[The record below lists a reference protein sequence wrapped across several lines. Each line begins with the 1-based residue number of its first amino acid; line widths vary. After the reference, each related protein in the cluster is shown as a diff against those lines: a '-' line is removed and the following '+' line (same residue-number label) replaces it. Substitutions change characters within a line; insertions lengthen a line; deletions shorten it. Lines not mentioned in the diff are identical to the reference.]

1 MINLQNKNPIAVLKE
16 TRKLKG
22 YINQKLLT
30 IFFVCLLGIILIIGF
45 RDEFLTQYEVEVTKA
60 ILYPDDGDGG
70 LSDGNLSLT
79 KKGSLLFQ
87 ASGWIEPDPFPV
99 RVTSL
104 YSGVVKEVHVLEG
117 QQIKKGEVIATLID
131 EDARLVI
138 AEMNAK
144 HSQSIAEEAII
155 EADLELANAGLEAAL
170 SKVSKDEALL
180 QENNDTVDRMSSLP
194 KGAVSE
200 QAFYQAKLGLKRQ
213 IAELSSSNSEV
224 RQQRAL
230 IKKLRETLVAQTK
243 KTEIFSVQKQKAE
256 LDLKRTK
263 ITSPING
270 IILRLLAKPGSRIM
284 LDMDDK
290 DAAAAAILYEEGK
303 LQARIDVPLSEA
315 AKINLG
321 QMVEITSSILPEKVF
336 RGRISRILGEA
347 DLQRNTL
354 QVKVSLIDTHPRLR
368 PEMLCRAKFFGMSTH
383 NKEDSSQFKIFINK
397 DLFKIG
403 SEDSNS
409 EKELWVI
416 SNNGKTCE
424 KRRVSIGSTIRG
436 QYISVAQGLLAGEA
450 IILNPPEDLENG
462 DRVEITKIK

>member
-1 MINLQNKNPIAVLKE
+1 MIILQNKNPIAVSKE

-45 RDEFLTQYEVEVTKA
+45 RDKFFTQYEVEVTKA
-60 ILYPDDGDGG
+60 ILYPDDRDG

-87 ASGWIEPDPFPV
+87 ASGWIEPDPFPI

-131 EDARLVI
+131 EDARLVL

-224 RQQRAL
+224 SQQRAL

-290 DAAAAAILYEEGK
+290 DAAAAAILYEGGK

-368 PEMLCRAKFFGMSTH
+368 PEMLCRAKFFGMSSH
-383 NKEDSSQFKIFINK
+383 NKEGSSQFKIFINK

-424 KRRVSIGSTIRG
+424 KRRVSIGGTIRG
-436 QYISVAQGLLAGEA
+436 QYISVTQGLMAGEA
-450 IILNPPEDLENG
+450 IILNPPEALENG

>member
-1 MINLQNKNPIAVLKE
+1 MINIQNKNPIAVLKE

-45 RDEFLTQYEVEVTKA
+45 RDKFLTQYKVEVTKA
-60 ILYPDDGDGG
+60 ILYPVDGDG

-87 ASGWIEPDPFPV
+87 ASGWIEPDPFPI

-117 QQIKKGEVIATLID
+117 QQIKKGEIIATLID
-131 EDARLVI
+131 EDARLVL

-194 KGAVSE
+194 KGAISE

-213 IAELSSSNSEV
+213 LAELSSSNSEV
-224 RQQRAL
+224 SQQRAL

-263 ITSPING
+263 IPSPING

-290 DAAAAAILYEEGK
+290 DAAAAAILYEGGK

-336 RGRISRILGEA
+336 RGKISRILGEA

-368 PEMLCRAKFFGMSTH
+368 PEMLCRAKFFGMSSH
-383 NKEDSSQFKIFINK
+383 KNEGSSQFKIFINK

-416 SNNGKTCE
+416 SNDGKTCE
-424 KRRVSIGSTIRG
+424 KRRVSIGGTIRG
-436 QYISVAQGLLAGEA
+436 QYISVTQGLMAGEA
-450 IILNPPEDLENG
+450 IILNPPEALENG